1 MERTGTIGR
10 CDQGQDPGDPSVDF
24 VLPSRCAVI
33 ESVRAALVARS
44 GPVLLTGDA
53 GVGKTWLCRRLA
65 AELPGAWRWNTVDL
79 TPSLGPVGFYRLVS
93 RGLGLAPTAA
103 VEPATARGELEDAL
117 FEAAVDGVRW
127 ALVVDEAHNGSDDV
141 LEEVRVLG
149 NRLGAVD
156 AFATLVLVGQN
167 ALARRI
173 QRRPLVALGLRIACQ
188 VHLRPLEFEEL
199 RDALHLLEP
208 RRPLDL
214 RAIER
219 LHRSVGGNPQ
229 LAFRHA
235 RPASPAT
242 KAPEEMPR
250 LLPEAPED
258 DRPTPLASQPEDR
271 PPLDLTAA
279 VPARPPLQVGDGVI
293 EVGWDAS
300 QMDPPPDP
308 AERAYA
314 ATSPDLPARSELLV
328 ETTSGQ
334 LLHPVE
340 ELVED
345 RYAALQAWNEW
356 ARTQPATASV
366 PSRSRKDEST
376 SPTPEDDDLA
386 GDLEVESPDPEPSS
400 SGYPEVRTEAQ
411 HGFAPYSQLFSRL
424 RLPNDMP

>member
-1 MERTGTIGR
+1 MERTGAVGR
-10 CDQGQDPGDPSVDF
+10 SDQGQDPGDSSVDF
-24 VLPSRCAVI
+24 VLPSRFAAI
-33 ESVRAALVARS
+33 ESVRAAFEAQA

-79 TPSLGPVGFYRLVS
+79 TPSLGPAGFYRLVL
-93 RGLGLAPTAA
+93 RGLGLAATAA
-103 VEPATARGELEDAL
+103 GETATARGELEDAL
-117 FEAAVDGVRW
+117 FDAAVDGVRW

-149 NRLGAVD
+149 NRLGTVD

-167 ALARRI
+167 ALARRV
-173 QRRPLVALGLRIACQ
+173 QRRPLVALGLRIACR

-199 RDALHLLEP
+199 RDALRLLEP
-208 RRPLDL
+208 CRPLDL

-219 LHRSVGGNPQ
+219 LHRSVGGNPR

-235 RPASPAT
+235 RPVGPAT
-242 KAPEEMPR
+242 KAPEVMPR
-250 LLPEAPED
+250 PLPEASED
-258 DRPTPLASQPEDR
+258 DWPTPPASQPEDR
-271 PPLDLTAA
+271 PPLDLSAA

-300 QMDPPPDP
+300 QTDPDPDP

-314 ATSPDLPARSELLV
+314 ATSPDLPARSALLA

-356 ARTQPATASV
+356 DRTQPATAAATR
-366 PSRSRKDEST
+366 RSQKDEPS
-376 SPTPEDDDLA
+376 SSLPEEDDLA
-386 GDLEVESPDPEPSS
+386 GDFAAEAPDPEPSS
-400 SGYPEVRTEAQ
+400 SGCPEVRAEPQ

-424 RLPNDMP
+424 RLPNDTP